1 MNALVA
7 RLRGL
12 IRPASCPVPTPACP
26 AAQRRRRLLRLWLPL
41 VMFAVP
47 TLVIAYGF
55 VIPGSCIAGFNGLS
69 FGFATTVLGACL
81 TYAAGIRAALRG

>member
-1 MNALVA
+1 MRVLERIRSA
-7 RLRGL
+7 
-12 IRPASCPVPTPACP
+12 IRPASCPVPGRVCP

-47 TLVIAYGF
+47 TVVVAYGF
-55 VIPGSCIAGFNGLS
+55 VIPGSCIAGVNALN

-81 TYAAGIRAALRG
+81 SYAAGVRAALRG